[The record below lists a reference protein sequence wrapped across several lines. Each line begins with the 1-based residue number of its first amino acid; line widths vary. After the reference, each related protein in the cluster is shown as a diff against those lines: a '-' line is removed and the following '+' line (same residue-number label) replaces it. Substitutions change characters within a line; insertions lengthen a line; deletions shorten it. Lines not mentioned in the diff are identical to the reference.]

1 MAVRVPIGIRIFLT
15 LVILFAVIT
24 VGIGILVSFTLVG
37 TVERAV
43 VGNIG
48 RDTSLLAKDFETW
61 LAEKFQILESL
72 KHSVLQNRNN
82 PEALLDI
89 LIAKTREEPDIAWI
103 YYGTETFDPRFTAI
117 KDGVTRTVGGGYYVD
132 ADEWNPDPDFV
143 WTARPWFVR
152 ARDEDQAVMS
162 DPYIDANTKEIVVS
176 LSRSVRDETGKLL
189 GVLALDMY
197 ISRLTEVVS
206 VQKYTPSSKTYLV
219 DAKGSFITHED
230 KSLVL
235 KLDDPAGNIFSPGTP
250 LAAMNEAILGT
261 PETWSRNRSKNL
273 YWAARRIP
281 RTSWTVVTYGKYS
294 DIARPVVEFYGTL
307 LGILGAAIFL
317 AVLFALA
324 EARAISAPIEQLKR
338 GALELAKGNLSWN
351 VQIKSRDEFGELGD
365 FFNQVAASLKENIAR
380 IEGQRKEIEDYSK
393 NLEKMVEDRTR
404 QLDHVNKELSARNLQ
419 MEKEMQM
426 AEVVQRKTIPQA
438 VDFPAVPELRFG
450 ARYVAMQAV
459 GGDLYDVLPIDGRRY
474 ALLIADVSGHG
485 MAAALVAA
493 MAKVAFRTQA
503 ALGHGPAEVCKA
515 VNQEIHEIIGGET
528 YYLSAFYLVM
538 DVVDGTL
545 SYSNA
550 GHPPVLLVKKDRT
563 IEKLDVAGGQLLGI
577 SGDFA
582 FEEGHN
588 RMDPGDFLLM
598 FTDGI
603 VEARDPDGDFYE
615 YGRLME
621 YVRGNRDSK
630 PEEFIQGLMDDV
642 DAFSRGASRT
652 DDRAALLVQFLGYR
666 TEATAA
672 IARTG
677 DWTARFDRAGGLLK
691 SGDAKSASI
700 LLEEIRAQR
709 PEDPKVLNML
719 GLASFR
725 LGDRER
731 SERLLETAVLLAP
744 ESPTYRKNL
753 EMVRR
758 AKA

>member
-1 MAVRVPIGIRIFLT
+1 MAVRVPIGTRIFLT

-61 LAEKFQILESL
+61 LAEKYQILETL
-72 KHSVLQNRNN
+72 KHTVLQNRDD

-103 YYGTETFDPRFTAI
+103 YYGTETFDPRFTPV
-117 KDGVTRTVGGGYYVD
+117 KDGVTRTANGGYYVD

-143 WTARPWFVR
+143 WPSRPWFVR
-152 ARDEDQAVMS
+152 ARDENQAVMS

-176 LSRSVRDETGKLL
+176 LSRSVRDEGGRLL
-189 GVLALDMY
+189 GVIALDMY

-206 VQKYTPSSKTYLV
+206 VQKYTPSSKTYLI

-235 KLDDPAGNIFSPGTP
+235 KLDDPAGNLFSPGTP

-261 PETWSRNRSKNL
+261 PETWSRNRGKNL

-307 LGILGAAIFL
+307 LGIMGAAIL
-317 AVLFALA
+317 MAVLFALA

-365 FFNQVAASLKENIAR
+365 FFNQVAASLKENISR
-380 IEGQRKEIEDYSK
+380 IEGQRQEIEDYSK
-393 NLEKMVEDRTR
+393 NLEKMVEERTR
-404 QLDHVNKELSARNLQ
+404 QLDHANKELTARNVQ

-426 AEVVQRKTIPQA
+426 AEVVQRKTIPQT
-438 VDFPAVPELRFG
+438 VDLPAAPELRFG

-503 ALGHGPAEVCKA
+503 GIGLGPAEVCRA

-528 YYLSAFYLVM
+528 YYLSAFYLVL

-545 SYSNA
+545 TYSNA
-550 GHPPVLLVKKDRT
+550 GHPPILLVRKDRT
-563 IEKLDVAGGQLLGI
+563 IEKLDVTGGQLLGI

-582 FEEGHN
+582 FEEGRT
-588 RMDPGDFLLM
+588 RMVPGDFLLM

-621 YVRGNRDSK
+621 YIRGNRDAK
-630 PEEFIQGLMDDV
+630 PEEFIQGLLDDV
-642 DAFSRGASRT
+642 DAFSRGAARS
-652 DDRAALLVQFLGYR
+652 DDRAALYVQFNGYR
-666 TEATAA
+666 SEATAA
-672 IARTG
+672 IAQAG
-677 DWTARFDRAGGLLK
+677 DWSARLDRAGRLLK
-691 SGDAKSASI
+691 SGDARSASI
-700 LLEEIRAQR
+700 VLEEIRAQR
-709 PEDPKVLNML
+709 PEDPRVLNML

-753 EMVRR
+753 EMVR
-758 AKA
+758 AGKA